1 MGVASKKVKKLT
13 IPATITIQGK
23 KYTVTEIGSKAFSGC
38 KNLKQVTIKSKKITK
53 IGKNAFKNVSKK
65 AVVKVP
71 KSKKKVYKKLLKK
84 AGYKGKVK

>member
-1 MGVASKKVKKLT
+1 MGVVSKKVKKIT
-13 IPATITIQGK
+13 IPAKVMIRGK
-23 KYTVTEIGSKAFSGC
+23 KYAVTAIGSHAFSGC

-53 IGKNAFKNVSKK
+53 IDKNAFINVNKK
-65 AVVKVP
+65 IVIKTP